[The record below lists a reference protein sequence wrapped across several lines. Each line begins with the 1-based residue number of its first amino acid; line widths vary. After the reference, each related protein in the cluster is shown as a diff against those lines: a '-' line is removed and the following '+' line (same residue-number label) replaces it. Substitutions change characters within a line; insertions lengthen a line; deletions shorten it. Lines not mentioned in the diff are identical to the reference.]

1 MSEKLEALGQP
12 VEEPSPEGEHD
23 FAGEHDATVVDKDVL
38 DGDADGESESP
49 RGWSGMDHD
58 DTA

>member
-23 FAGEHDATVVDKDVL
+23 FAGEHDSTAVDKDVL
-38 DGDADGESESP
+38 GDDTGESESP
-49 RGWSGMDHD
+49 RGWSGMDGD
-58 DTA
+58 KTA